1 MVPNMRYFTSERVT
15 LFCTHHNTTGLGKN
29 HQRMLK
35 ITESTIWEEQDT
47 HALSE
52 NCITGY

>member
-1 MVPNMRYFTSERVT
+1 MVPNMRYFTSKRVT

-29 HQRMLK
+29 HQWMLK

-47 HALSE
+47 QAISE
-52 NCITGY
+52 NSITGY